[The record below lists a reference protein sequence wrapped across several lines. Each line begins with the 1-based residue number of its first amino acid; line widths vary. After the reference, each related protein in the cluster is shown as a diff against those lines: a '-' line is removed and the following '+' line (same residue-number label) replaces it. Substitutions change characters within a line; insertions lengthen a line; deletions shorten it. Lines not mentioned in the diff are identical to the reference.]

1 MKFKTTA
8 ENRKDIVKAIEEI
21 TGVKSIYVGAPTFCY
36 KVGDFSID
44 KEGSV
49 ETENER
55 AGKQMQ
61 SELIAKGLAE
71 GEKDKLNIDIPMEGF
86 TAESLKNL
94 IYLIHSK
101 QYLLEKAVGV
111 KALEVS
117 DTLVEM
123 LKTREGMPLEETV
136 QMIVEHEPLGM
147 IFTQERISF
156 CEFPFSIE
164 SANVYT
170 RLVSAMAQ
178 MAKSQKRINP
188 QQCLEENEKYYM
200 RVWLIRLGF
209 GGKDGKEVR
218 NTLLTNLKGHT
229 AFRTEA
235 EIERAKERN
244 KARKQNAT
252 EA

>member
-101 QYLLEKAVGV
+101 QYLLEKAVV
-111 KALEVS
+111 RLTTEVPRLEV
-117 DTLVEM
+117 
-123 LKTREGMPLEETV
+123 
-136 QMIVEHEPLGM
+136 
-147 IFTQERISF
+147 
-156 CEFPFSIE
+156 
-164 SANVYT
+164 
-170 RLVSAMAQ
+170 RLV
-178 MAKSQKRINP
+178 
-188 QQCLEENEKYYM
+188 
-200 RVWLIRLGF
+200 
-209 GGKDGKEVR
+209 
-218 NTLLTNLKGHT
+218 H
-229 AFRTEA
+229 
-235 EIERAKERN
+235 
-244 KARKQNAT
+244 
-252 EA
+252 

>member
-8 ENRKDIVKAIEEI
+8 ENRKDLVKAMEEI
-21 TGVKSIYVGAPTFCY
+21 IGVKSIYVGAPTFCY
-36 KVGDFSID
+36 KVGDFTIGKD
-44 KEGSV
+44 GSV

-71 GEKDKLNIDIPMEGF
+71 GEKDKLNIDILLEGF
-86 TAESLKNL
+86 TTDSLKNF

-101 QYLLEKAVGV
+101 QYLLEKAVGTR
-111 KALEVS
+111 ALWVS
-117 DTLVEM
+117 DTLVEK
-123 LKTREGMPLEETV
+123 LRVREGMPLDETV
-136 QMIVEHEPLGM
+136 QMLNEDDVQGVV
-147 IFTQERISF
+147 FTKERISF
-156 CEFPFSIE
+156 CGFPFSIE
-164 SANVYT
+164 TANVYS
-170 RLVSAMAQ
+170 RLVSAMVQ
-178 MAKSQKRINP
+178 MAKTQKRISP
-188 QQCLEENEKYYM
+188 QQCVEENEKYYM

-218 NTLLTNLKGHT
+218 NTLLANLKGHT

-244 KARKQNAT
+244 KARKQNTT